1 MSVSRF
7 DYPNINVSGKS
18 NEQNMQAVKSYLNSL
33 SDQLNYYLNDI
44 EKQLSELKSIIE
56 NK

>member
-44 EKQLSELKSIIE
+44 EKQISELKSIIE